1 MSFGIFNYKQPLG
14 LEIMVS
20 PKTRGI
26 RGRGTR
32 LKREAVKK
40 GGGGLLAIICALFSI
55 GLTLEGLSISSI
67 FTQSLNLLSLI
78 GLVGGSLAIGAAL
91 GLWIRGR
98 KLQKYRK
105 PKQKIT
111 TKWKM
116 RSKKRSRKKSKSK
129 KMKKK

>member
-1 MSFGIFNYKQPLG
+1 
-14 LEIMVS
+14 MVS
-20 PKTRGI
+20 PKTRGV

-32 LKREAVKK
+32 LKREAMRK
-40 GGGGLLAIICALFSI
+40 GGGGLLALICALFSI
-55 GLTLEGLSISSI
+55 GLTLEGLSISTI

-78 GLVGGSLAIGAAL
+78 GLVGGSLAIAVAI

-98 KLQKYRK
+98 KLQSYRK

-129 KMKKK
+129 KKKKK